1 MESILLFQT
10 GKTEEQKIRRLA
22 GAKKIRVI
30 TADQVDFDKPL
41 IAYLQ
46 KGLPVS
52 DAASGESDVPSESLL
67 VFCDLTQKHFDKM
80 LFEIRQAGIRI
91 DYKAVLTSVNR
102 TWSVR
107 KLYGELAR
115 EHRELHREESSG
127 EPSDA

>member
-1 MESILLFQT
+1 METILLFRT

-30 TADQVDFDKPL
+30 RAEAVDLDKPL
-41 IAYLQ
+41 AAYLQ

-52 DAASGESDVPSESLL
+52 GETSDEKDVPSESLL

-80 LFEIRQAGIRI
+80 LFEIRQAGIHV
-91 DYKAVLTSVNR
+91 DYKAVLTPVNR
-102 TWSVR
+102 TWTVR

-115 EHRELHREESSG
+115 EHREIQQQSSKNRE
-127 EPSDA
+127 DI